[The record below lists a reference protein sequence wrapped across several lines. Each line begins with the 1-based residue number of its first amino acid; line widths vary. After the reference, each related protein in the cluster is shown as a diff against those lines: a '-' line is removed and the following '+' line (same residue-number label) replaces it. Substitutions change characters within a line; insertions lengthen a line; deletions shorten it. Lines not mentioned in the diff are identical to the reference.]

1 MTAQALTC
9 QFAFWECGK
18 CDSEALLQAVR
29 FWDVED
35 AIAKRDL
42 GITFWNTRSAISV
55 KIKEILEGMK
65 R

>member
-29 FWDVED
+29 FWDVGCTIFGD
-35 AIAKRDL
+35 VGCDRLFVAI
-42 GITFWNTRSAISV
+42 I
-55 KIKEILEGMK
+55 
-65 R
+65 